1 MSKVGTRNPSKNGFR
16 SGLRFISKNSRWIF
30 DSAQTC
36 RWSMLYSHTVSG
48 PTVALAFCPA
58 EYGVILAAAGGEG
71 RDIWFFR
78 KDRGEVTETL
88 AAHESGLVAF
98 CWAPAASPATL
109 AAGPAAR
116 SASKAPRRLV
126 SAAAHSI
133 RIWRCEETGGSTG
146 STESTWSMREELRGR
161 GSATGPAVRDVQWR
175 PNMGIP
181 SSSVAACFWGWIGSN
196 MDTGHGRA
204 KLECTSLL
212 ECEWWGLEIGLVQSW
227 LHAGGELRHGQLPT
241 LQRRVGGSMDGGLRP
256 WWWVSGPERRFN
268 SLICFPQLL
277 MPCLSNRK
285 RRLT

>member
-1 MSKVGTRNPSKNGFR
+1 MIYCNNEQGWYTKPIKNGFR

-116 SASKAPRRLV
+116 SASKAPRRFV

-181 SSSVAACFWGWIGSN
+181 SSSVAACFE
-196 MDTGHGRA
+196 D
-204 KLECTSLL
+204 
-212 ECEWWGLEIGLVQSW
+212 GLVQIWTQDMEGQSW
-227 LHAGGELRHGQLPT
+227 NAQVSWSVNDEAWRLAWSKAGCMLAVSYGMGSCQLFKEGLVGQWTEVCDLDGEWA
-241 LQRRVGGSMDGGLRP
+241 V
-256 WWWVSGPERRFN
+256 
-268 SLICFPQLL
+268 
-277 MPCLSNRK
+277 LSDASTHWFASRSC
-285 RRLT
+285 